1 MNVLIIGLG
10 SIAKKHI
17 NALRKIKNEVQ
28 FYALRSNTASEKV
41 EGVVDIY
48 SIGDCKNVDFV
59 MITNPTAFHA
69 VAIQQVIRFKK
80 PLFIEK
86 PPFHNLENVDAC
98 LSLISHNGIATYTAF
113 NLRFLDCLVYLK
125 KNIDVSKV
133 QEVNVYCGSYLP
145 NWRANT
151 DYKKN
156 YSANATMGGGV
167 HLDLIHELDYILW
180 VFGKPIEVIS
190 VLRSNSKL
198 QIDATDYANYTLVY
212 PNFVVNIVLNY
223 YRKDTKRTCE
233 VLFEEGTWNVDL
245 IKNTIFDLE
254 SQTVV
259 FQSIQTVLD
268 TYTQQMDYFCE
279 SILKNR
285 EGFNSLAESVETLKI
300 ALS

>member
-17 NALRKIKNEVQ
+17 DALRKIKKEVQ

-41 EGVVDIY
+41 DGVIDIY
-48 SIGDCKNVDFV
+48 SLDDCTNVDFV

-86 PPFHNLENVDAC
+86 PPFHNLENVDSCSTLLKNNA
-98 LSLISHNGIATYTAF
+98 IATYTAF

-125 KNIDVSKV
+125 KNIDISKV

-167 HLDLIHELDYILW
+167 HLDLIHELDYVLW
-180 VFGKPIEVIS
+180 IFGKPIEVKS

-198 QIDATDYANYTLVY
+198 EIEATDYANYTLVY
-212 PNFVVNIVLNY
+212 KNFVVNIVLNY

-233 VLFEEGTWNVDL
+233 LVFEDGTWNVDL
-245 IKNTIFDLE
+245 IKNTIYDLE
-254 SQTVV
+254 SQNVV
-259 FQSIQTVLD
+259 FQSTQTVID

-279 SILKNR
+279 SVLKNR
-285 EGFNSLAESVETLKI
+285 EGFNSIEESVETLKI

>member
-17 NALRKIKNEVQ
+17 DALRKIKKEVR

-41 EGVVDIY
+41 DGVIDIY
-48 SIGDCKNVDFV
+48 SLDDCTNFDFV

-69 VAIQQVIRFKK
+69 VAIQQVIRLKK

-86 PPFHNLENVDAC
+86 PPFHNLDAVDEC
-98 LSLISHNGIATYTAF
+98 LSQISDNEIATYTAF

-125 KNIDVSKV
+125 KNVDVSKV

-156 YSANATMGGGV
+156 YSANASMGGGV
-167 HLDLIHELDYILW
+167 HLDLIHELDYVLW
-180 VFGKPIEVIS
+180 IFGKPIEVKS

-198 QIDATDYANYTLVY
+198 EIEATDYANYTLVY
-212 PNFVVNIVLNY
+212 KNFVVNIVLNY

-233 VLFEEGTWNVDL
+233 LVFEDGTWSVDL
-245 IKNTIFDLE
+245 IKNTIYDLE
-254 SQTVV
+254 SQNVV
-259 FQSIQTVLD
+259 YQSTQTVLD

-279 SILKNR
+279 SVLKNR
-285 EGFNSLAESVETLKI
+285 AGFNSLEESVETLKI